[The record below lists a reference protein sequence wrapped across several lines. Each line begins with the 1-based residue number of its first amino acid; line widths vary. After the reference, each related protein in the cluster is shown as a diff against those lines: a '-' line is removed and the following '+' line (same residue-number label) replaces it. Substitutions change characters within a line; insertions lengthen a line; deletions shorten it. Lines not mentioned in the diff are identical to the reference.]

1 MFAAST
7 RAHARHS
14 HRGLRHVIV
23 WGLIQSNPCSAASR
37 NALSQRIVATH
48 CRDALSRRIV
58 ATHCR
63 NALSRRIVATHC
75 RTCFHPLRPA
85 SWGARYTSPLLPCD
99 ASPRVVQCEAHVAA
113 ADAVRCFGEV
123 PARHRLGAH
132 RSQKAPRWTPR
143 RQVVR
148 SRAGLASSGAA
159 SRADPALEPVA
170 SGAAS
175 RASSAP
181 PHPLRDTLIAR
192 EHSAVRFSQYSRRVK
207 SRSRA
212 GCGGEASR

>member
-23 WGLIQSNPCSAASR
+23 WGVDPEQSVLCSVPE
-37 NALSQRIVATH
+37 RIVATH

-113 ADAVRCFGEV
+113 ADAMRCFGEV

-181 PHPLRDTLIAR
+181 PHPLRDC
-192 EHSAVRFSQYSRRVK
+192 
-207 SRSRA
+207 A
-212 GCGGEASR
+212 GKLCRQIPSTQDESSPDPEPVASGEASR